1 MILDFR
7 LGWLIDNCR
16 NMKASDIE
24 NRLIEFASRVIAMSE
39 AMPKG
44 FAAQHLAT
52 QIIRSATS
60 PALNYG
66 EAQGAESNAD
76 FVHKLKICLKE
87 LRETMVCLKII
98 ESRGWFGPDKLS
110 ELLKENNKLIAIFVA
125 SAKIASAKSSNQPS
139 KSKI

>member
-7 LGWLIDNCR
+7 F
-16 NMKASDIE
+16 MQASDIE
-24 NRLIEFASRVIAMSE
+24 KRLIEFASRVIAMSE
-39 AMPKG
+39 ALPKS
-44 FAAQHLAT
+44 FAAQHLGA

-76 FVHKLKICLKE
+76 FIHKLKICLKE

-98 ESRGWFGPDKLS
+98 ESRGWFGPGKLP
-110 ELLKENNKLIAIFVA
+110 ELLVENNELIAIFVA
-125 SAKIASAKSSNQPS
+125 SAKTASTKSSIQPS